1 MQISIPDIINFLLS
15 LSTPKLITILILTG
29 VMIISITYSLR
40 SATEFFTRNLL
51 DLGQDRYRRSNRDS
65 VIFTSPNASRVK
77 TTDDEIKSIIRQ
89 VLLDESSE
97 EHFENYKKTI
107 KKTIEEKEKE
117 ITENEISKAL
127 SERKMEEEITNSLAR
142 TLENT
147 TKKLIENNEHYK
159 VLEKEV
165 FEKLDLVRTLSFL
178 EHLEK
183 EYDATRST
191 KALVSNMFIIVNVIY
206 FFGLLTFLMIGKG
219 INNSS
224 NIYLAL
230 SLSYIGFGSFVV
242 YMIKFCNARSLTL
255 LSLREDF
262 LKREQLS
269 NMANKIIEEGVNE
282 HHVALLKLMNSGIA
296 NKEQK
301 INHPYEMLLYGIKDS
316 NIMFKG
322 GKFEIKKET
331 PNK

>member
-1 MQISIPDIINFLLS
+1 MQQTITEIINVISSSPLS
-15 LSTPKLITILILTG
+15 ILITL
-29 VMIISITYSLR
+29 IISISITLSLNIFFK
-40 SATEFFTRNLL
+40 FFTKNLL
-51 DLGQDRYRRSNRDS
+51 DLGQDRYSGNISVSNKPENLNNNNKK
-65 VIFTSPNASRVK
+65 IEG
-77 TTDDEIKSIIRQ
+77 DEIKSQIRQ
-89 VLLDESSE
+89 ILLDESSE
-97 EHFENYKKTI
+97 EHFENYKEKI

-117 ITENEISKAL
+117 ITNNEISKAL
-127 SERKMEEEITNSLAR
+127 SESKIKDDITNSLAKN
-142 TLENT
+142 LDDT
-147 TKKLIENNEHYK
+147 TKKLISNNEYYK
-159 VLEKEV
+159 SLEKDV
-165 FEKLDLVRTLSFL
+165 FEKLDLVRTSSFL

-206 FFGLLTFLMIGKG
+206 FFGLLIFLMAGKG
-219 INNSS
+219 VNNSS

-262 LKREQLS
+262 LKREQVN
-269 NMANKIIEEGVNE
+269 NMADKIIEAGINE
-282 HHVALLKLMNSGIA
+282 HHVALLQLMNSGIA

-331 PNK
+331 PNKSIS